1 VARCSSF
8 VVAGGMYMESL
19 EPLLKDPMVWG
30 SILVMPVVIIA
41 LAVSWK
47 KLKQKDQAKKA
58 SAE

>member
-1 VARCSSF
+1 
-8 VVAGGMYMESL
+8 MESL
-19 EPLLKDPMVWG
+19 EPLFKDPMVWG

-47 KLKQKDQAKKA
+47 KLKNKEAAKKA